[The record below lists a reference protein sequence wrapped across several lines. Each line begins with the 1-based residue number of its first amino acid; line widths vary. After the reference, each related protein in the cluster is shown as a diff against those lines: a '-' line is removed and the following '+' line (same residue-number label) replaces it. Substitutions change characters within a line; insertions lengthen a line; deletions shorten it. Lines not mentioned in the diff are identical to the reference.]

1 MDEEEMKG
9 EEVEWLGRQE
19 VDGTYTEGIAFILL
33 EARGPVG
40 RDAWDKE
47 LGDRKAH
54 CCLHHVKTA
63 LAAPTPPPVGTFLA
77 PSFSAFFLAS
87 SKSSTCPMLA

>member
-1 MDEEEMKG
+1 MDEEKMNG

-33 EARGPVG
+33 EARGPIG
-40 RDAWDKE
+40 RDSWDKE
-47 LGDRKAH
+47 LGTGRP
-54 CCLHHVKTA
+54 TA
-63 LAAPTPPPVGTFLA
+63 ASTTSKPHFQPQTPPPVGTFLA